1 MLNRRKE
8 RERER
13 EGNMQFKARGQS
25 QFRLNIMIYACIW
38 TSYLDDQQKLTQA
51 PRHEEYCVEIN
62 NRRELSEAENR
73 ERKKFSPS
81 FRVVFFFHLCCY
93 RVVSIFS
100 SSVLC
105 KSHREREWIQPN
117 FFLSA
122 VGCFQWNSKNDKLLF
137 VRGKVHTL
145 NFRELVDIRSCI
157 IAPTAPH

>member
-25 QFRLNIMIYACIW
+25 QFRLNVMIYACIW

-81 FRVVFFFHLCCY
+81 FRVVFFSTFVVTELLVYFRARCCA
-93 RVVSIFS
+93 
-100 SSVLC
+100 
-105 KSHREREWIQPN
+105 SHTERERVN
-117 FFLSA
+117 STKFFFI
-122 VGCFQWNSKNDKLLF
+122 GCWVFPMKLKK
-137 VRGKVHTL
+137 R
-145 NFRELVDIRSCI
+145 
-157 IAPTAPH
+157 